1 MSLQS
6 EMNAIVPRARK
17 ESLVITEI
25 PDEVLVYDLKN
36 DKAHCLNRPAAVV
49 WANCDGKKTIA
60 QVSQAL
66 ERELGSPVNDETVWI
81 AIDSLAR
88 HGLLHDPINKVAHK
102 PRFSPRARAA
112 RTRRHVR
119 ILRTRP
125 AAETFDDPSI
135 GRLAHQRDLDKHRY
149 PAAERPGRLH
159 DVRHLSLSP
168 CLLSSALEF

>member
-66 ERELGSPVNDETVWI
+66 ECELGSPVNDETVWI

-102 PRFSPRARAA
+102 PRFSRRNAIRAIALAGLAIPIITSIVAPGPAQAA
-112 RTRRHVR
+112 SGLPPGACCQTGAECASGSCSQDA
-119 ILRTRP
+119 P
-125 AAETFDDPSI
+125 ACPNPPHKACS
-135 GRLAHQRDLDKHRY
+135 
-149 PAAERPGRLH
+149 
-159 DVRHLSLSP
+159 
-168 CLLSSALEF
+168 